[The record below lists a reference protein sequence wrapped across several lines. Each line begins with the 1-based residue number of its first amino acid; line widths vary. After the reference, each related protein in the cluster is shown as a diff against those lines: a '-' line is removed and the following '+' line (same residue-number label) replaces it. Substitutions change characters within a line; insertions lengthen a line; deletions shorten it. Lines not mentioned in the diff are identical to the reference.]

1 MTHPPATPRSL
12 RNVASVVA
20 TLLGQAFAE
29 GPDRAPILPKTHA
42 ASAPSSASD
51 DVADPS
57 PCDEA
62 LLALF
67 EAHGPGGM
75 PPTEWA
81 ALAQRVRTVLCAAN
95 EDRPGVHPDGHPRT
109 LAPAP
114 RPPGSI
120 AVTR

>member
-42 ASAPSSASD
+42 APAPSSPSGE
-51 DVADPS
+51 VADPP

-67 EAHGPGGM
+67 DAHGPGGM

-81 ALAQRVRTVLCAAN
+81 ALAQRVRAVLCAAT
-95 EDRPGVHPDGHPRT
+95 EGRPGVHPDGHHQT
-109 LAPAP
+109 LAP
-114 RPPGSI
+114 PPGRRDRSP
-120 AVTR
+120 